1 MSDDLLNQSVSPHLE
16 AVSVAAVQLQ
26 QAFSAGSAGR
36 RPGKGL
42 LHVDHPLAQP
52 PLKTIQL
59 VKLFHLRS
67 PESTVVT
74 SASPHPRPGG
84 DYDPD
89 SCSRVKARL
98 EEAANC

>member
-16 AVSVAAVQLQ
+16 AMSVAAVQLQ
-26 QAFSAGSAGR
+26 QAFSAGSGGR
-36 RPGKGL
+36 RPGEGL

-67 PESTVVT
+67 PERTVVT
-74 SASPHPRPGG
+74 SALPHPG
-84 DYDPD
+84 
-89 SCSRVKARL
+89 S
-98 EEAANC
+98 